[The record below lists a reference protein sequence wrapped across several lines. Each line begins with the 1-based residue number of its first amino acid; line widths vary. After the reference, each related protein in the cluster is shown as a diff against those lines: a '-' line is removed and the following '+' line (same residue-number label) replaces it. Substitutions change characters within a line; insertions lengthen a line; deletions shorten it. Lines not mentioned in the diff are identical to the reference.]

1 MSKQFKV
8 GLFVIAGLVLMGASV
23 FLIGKTRQLWEPK
36 ISYSTAF
43 NDVAGL
49 KPGAPVRMGGL
60 DVGQVNSL
68 HHGSDPKDG
77 RIFVSLSIEK
87 KEAARIRE
95 CTEAMR
101 RATPPCV
108 DTVAHVGNK
117 GLLGDKMI
125 ELSLGS
131 PDAQPLDPNQLIPSE
146 EPADMFAAANRVA
159 AAAQQAIEK
168 LEPLAQSLG
177 DPKLAADIKGSAAD
191 VHSLLDSM
199 VHGDGTMHRL
209 FYDHREADELDQ
221 LLANTN
227 RTTDHLNATLSDL
240 QEISTRVKQGPGI
253 AHALIYDGDMSKDT
267 AGMMSELHQD
277 LKAVREGNG
286 IAHAL
291 LYGDDSSQHVMAN
304 LNAMSDDLRAIVLG
318 VRQGKGTIGGLLVDP
333 TVYEDLKSAIGNV
346 ERNEVLRALVR
357 YSIKADE
364 QRKP

>member
-8 GLFVIAGLVLMGASV
+8 GLFVIAGLVLMAAGI
-23 FLIGKTRQLWEPK
+23 FLIGNTRQLWEPK
-36 ISYSTAF
+36 MSYSTAF

-60 DVGQVNSL
+60 DVGQVNGL

-77 RIFVSLSIEK
+77 RIFVSLAIEK
-87 KEAARIRE
+87 KESARIRI
-95 CTEAMR
+95 
-101 RATPPCV
+101 
-108 DTVAHVGNK
+108 DTIAHVGNK

-125 ELSLGS
+125 ELGLGS
-131 PDAQPLDPNQLIPSE
+131 PDAQPLDPKQLIPSE

-159 AAAQQAIEK
+159 AAAQEAIEK
-168 LEPLAQSLG
+168 LQPLAQSLG

-191 VHSLLDSM
+191 VHALLDSM

-209 FYDHREADELDQ
+209 FYDHRESDQLDQ
-221 LLANTN
+221 LLASTN
-227 RTTDHLNATLSDL
+227 RTTERLNETLADV
-240 QEISTRVKQGPGI
+240 QEITAHVRQGPGI
-253 AHALIYDGDMSKDT
+253 AHALVYDGEISKDT

-286 IAHAL
+286 IAHAI